1 MAQLEVEHGPG
12 WGSRLLR
19 WLGGGIGPD
28 SPAKDGREGIYPQSS
43 SDEALEHGPNQ
54 VQQFLL
60 WAHLSGHSSSRMNQD
75 LPNPAAHEKSFSDP
89 KKMDLTLISVDFQMD
104 FSRMNGLLFE
114 VRTFPPSLPPARERS
129 SLTGPR
135 GLGRRCGAEVGRK
148 KGATRPDRLEQH
160 EQNRRRRRGFHFSG
174 SVLAMDGGPLHD

>member
-114 VRTFPPSLPPARERS
+114 VRTFPPSLPPRQGTLVSDRSARARPALWS
-129 SLTGPR
+129 GGRTKKRGDSAGP
-135 GLGRRCGAEVGRK
+135 V
-148 KGATRPDRLEQH
+148 GAT
-160 EQNRRRRRGFHFSG
+160 
-174 SVLAMDGGPLHD
+174 